1 MNRYENYESSNQR
14 AALGMAAVAMAAI
27 TIGLS
32 LVVPAKTTTSS
43 REAAAPALSKAV
55 SPAAD
60 VVGGPLRVDVIA
72 VREPSLASVQVR
84 NVQAKHRQ
92 PG

>member
-43 REAAAPALSKAV
+43 REAAALSKAV